1 MRRGLLREERR
12 AIGRQLTGQIG
23 DGVAGRRGLD
33 AAQATIMVAM
43 GGQLPASLWQQLHA
57 LPALQ
62 PVLAAVRTEDAPLA
76 AVVGGTVRDLLL
88 ERTPTDIDVVTEEP
102 AEALAARLGTTV
114 RNHQRFATVTVQ
126 TEHGRVDVAQARSER
141 YARPGALPEVE
152 AATIAVDLRRRDFT
166 VNALA
171 IILNGTAAGKLR
183 AAPGALD
190 DLDRRQL
197 AVLHERSFTDDPT
210 RLLRLARYRARLG
223 FTVAPETR
231 QRALRAIAGGALETV
246 SGARIG
252 NELRLLCREPEPQAA
267 LQALRELRIDR
278 ALDPD
283 FGLDAGDETALA
295 RASEL
300 LPDDGRPDLL
310 VLAVAARRVP
320 AARLRPLLAR
330 LDYSAPDRER
340 AVAAATGAQ
349 ALAQALEAADRASQ
363 IGAAVAGAELE
374 EIALAGALA
383 APRGRERAR
392 RWLQELRHL
401 QLAIDGHDLLAAG
414 IAPGPMVGLGLA
426 AARGALLD
434 GTAPTHSAQL
444 QRALAAI
451 VESGQGAQ

>member
-1 MRRGLLREERR
+1 
-12 AIGRQLTGQIG
+12 
-23 DGVAGRRGLD
+23 
-33 AAQATIMVAM
+33 M
-43 GGQLPASLWQQLHA
+43 GGQLPASLWQRLHA

-62 PVLAAVRTEDAPLA
+62 PVLAAVQAEGAPTA
-76 AVVGGTVRDLLL
+76 AVVGGAVRDLLL
-88 ERTPTDIDVVTEEP
+88 EQTPTDIDVVTEGS

-114 RNHQRFATVTVQ
+114 RSHQRFATVTVQ

-141 YARPGALPEVE
+141 YAHPGALPEVE
-152 AATIAVDLRRRDFT
+152 AAKIAVDLARRDFT

-171 IILNGTAAGKLR
+171 IILNGTAAGELQ

-197 AVLHERSFTDDPT
+197 AVLHERSFSDDPT

-231 QRALRAIAGGALETV
+231 RLALKAIADGTLETV

-252 NELRLLCREPEPQAA
+252 NELRLLCREREPQAA
-267 LQALRELRIDR
+267 LRALGELGIDR

-283 FGLDAGDETALA
+283 FGLDAEDATFACA
-295 RASEL
+295 REL
-300 LPDDGRPDLL
+300 LPADGRLDLL
-310 VLAVAARRVP
+310 ALAAAGRHVP
-320 AARLRPLLAR
+320 EARLWSLLAR

-349 ALAQALEAADRASQ
+349 ALAQVLQAAELASQ

-383 APRGRERAR
+383 APRGREHAR

-401 QLAIDGHDLLAAG
+401 RLTIDGHDLLAAG
-414 IAPGPMVGLGLA
+414 VAPGPAIGLGLA

-434 GTAPTHSAQL
+434 GTAQTHPAQL

-451 VESGQGAQ
+451 AESGQGSQ